1 MHPGQTDRNDE
12 EKRALLTR
20 VRLVVEH
27 YERHSLAGEAIMRGV
42 RYDLAVRA
50 GDLNGDD
57 CRFPACGCAKADC
70 ANRPVPTV
78 PDLSPWVRVPDG
90 ERGCGAERAGKAGDQ
105 STGSPT

>member
-1 MHPGQTDRNDE
+1 MHPGQTNRNGTNSNE
-12 EKRALLTR
+12 EERRALLTR

-70 ANRPVPTV
+70 ASRPFPPCV
-78 PDLSPWVRVPDG
+78 PDLSPWVDLP
-90 ERGCGAERAGKAGDQ
+90 EGKAGGRPPGKD
-105 STGSPT
+105 